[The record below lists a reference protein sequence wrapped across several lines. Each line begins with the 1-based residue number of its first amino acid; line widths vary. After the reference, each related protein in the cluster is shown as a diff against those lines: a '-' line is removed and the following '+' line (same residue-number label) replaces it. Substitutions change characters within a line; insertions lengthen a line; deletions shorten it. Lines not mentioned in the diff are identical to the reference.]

1 MYLPF
6 DCWSRYGGRARLL
19 APPLPLRGLCRT
31 VGWWLMKRKIQ
42 LIFSLLLLA
51 VSLPLLFWGF
61 WPPRRE
67 TVVLPLLPALGMPS
81 LPEARTIRL
90 EFSPV
95 MRAGDSQTVELN
107 LTADGDVADT
117 SLYEEYRVIA
127 EARLELPFANVR
139 PADVVSTALVGQ
151 GGAATFYWEVAPR
164 EQGVSRGTAWLYLRL
179 VPKAG
184 GEETRGAV
192 SAQLV
197 EIRSVSVLGRTG
209 SQARAVGVVG
219 SLVGLWLG
227 FPFLRVRRALRK

>member
-1 MYLPF
+1 MKIKI
-6 DCWSRYGGRARLL
+6 RLML
-19 APPLPLRGLCRT
+19 AF
-31 VGWWLMKRKIQ
+31 V
-42 LIFSLLLLA
+42 FLL

-67 TVVLPLLPALGMPS
+67 TVILPLLPAPGMPS

-95 MRAGDSQTVELN
+95 MRAGDSQIVELN
-107 LTADGDVADT
+107 LTADGEAADT

-139 PADVVSTALVGQ
+139 PADIVSTALGQ
-151 GGAATFYWEVAPR
+151 GGAATFYWEVTPR

-179 VPKAG
+179 IPKAG
-184 GEETRGAV
+184 GPAGETRGAV
-192 SAQLV
+192 SAQSV
-197 EIRSVSVLGRTG
+197 AIRSRSVLGRTG
-209 SQARAVGVVG
+209 SQARAMGVVG

-227 FPFLRVRRALRK
+227 FPFLRTRRALR

>member
-1 MYLPF
+1 MKIKI
-6 DCWSRYGGRARLL
+6 RLML
-19 APPLPLRGLCRT
+19 AF
-31 VGWWLMKRKIQ
+31 V
-42 LIFSLLLLA
+42 FLL

-67 TVVLPLLPALGMPS
+67 TVILPLLPAPGMPS

-95 MRAGDSQTVELN
+95 MRAGDSQIVELN
-107 LTADGDVADT
+107 LTADGEATDT

-139 PADVVSTALVGQ
+139 PADIVSTALGQ
-151 GGAATFYWEVAPR
+151 GGAATFYWEVTPR

-179 VPKAG
+179 IPKAG
-184 GEETRGAV
+184 GPAGETRGAV
-192 SAQLV
+192 SAQSV
-197 EIRSVSVLGRTG
+197 AIRSRSVLGRTG
-209 SQARAVGVVG
+209 SQARAMGVVG

-227 FPFLRVRRALRK
+227 FPFLRTRRALR

>member
-1 MYLPF
+1 MKIKI
-6 DCWSRYGGRARLL
+6 RLML
-19 APPLPLRGLCRT
+19 AF
-31 VGWWLMKRKIQ
+31 V
-42 LIFSLLLLA
+42 FLL

-67 TVVLPLLPALGMPS
+67 TVILPLLPAPGMPS

-95 MRAGDSQTVELN
+95 MRAGDSQIVELN
-107 LTADGDVADT
+107 LTADGEATDT

-139 PADVVSTALVGQ
+139 PADIVSTALGQ
-151 GGAATFYWEVAPR
+151 GGAATFYWEVTPR

-179 VPKAG
+179 IPKAG
-184 GEETRGAV
+184 GPAGETRGAV

-197 EIRSVSVLGRTG
+197 AIRSTSVLGRTG
-209 SQARAVGVVG
+209 SQARAMGVVG

-227 FPFLRVRRALRK
+227 FPFLRTRRALR

>member
-1 MYLPF
+1 MKQTF
-6 DCWSRYGGRARLL
+6 RLFL
-19 APPLPLRGLCRT
+19 
-31 VGWWLMKRKIQ
+31 
-42 LIFSLLLLA
+42 SLLFLS
-51 VSLPLLFWGF
+51 VSLPLLVWGF

-67 TVVLPLLPALGMPS
+67 TVVLPLLPAPGMPS

-95 MRAGDSQTVELN
+95 MRAGDSQIVELN
-107 LTADGDVADT
+107 LTADGEAADT

-139 PADVVSTALVGQ
+139 PADIVSTALGQ
-151 GGAATFYWEVAPR
+151 GGAATFYWEVTPR

-184 GEETRGAV
+184 GPAGETRGAV
-192 SAQLV
+192 SAQSV
-197 EIRSVSVLGRTG
+197 AIRSRSVLGRTG
-209 SQARAVGVVG
+209 SQARAMGVVG

-227 FPFLRVRRALRK
+227 FPFLRTRRALR